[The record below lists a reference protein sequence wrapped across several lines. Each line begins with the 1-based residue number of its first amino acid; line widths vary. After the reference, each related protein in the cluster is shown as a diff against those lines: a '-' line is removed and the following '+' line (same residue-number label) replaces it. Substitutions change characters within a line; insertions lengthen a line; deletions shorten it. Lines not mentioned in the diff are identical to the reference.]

1 MNIFTDEEK
10 VALDKIIEKLSD
22 VEKSNDDLFDVVA
35 VLVSD
40 LKDMYNAFDE
50 GDAATI
56 EREKKDAINTALS
69 LISKLNNF

>member
-10 VALDKIIEKLSD
+10 IALDKIVEKLSG

-50 GDAATI
+50 GDAAVI
-56 EREKKDAINTALS
+56 EHEKKDAINTALS